1 MLDSAVMAPYESNG
15 FDRDLKGDDSFD
27 CGVPGFVNT
36 S

>member
-1 MLDSAVMAPYESNG
+1 MNFFYLALHC